1 MTNAYTPFRIDTTY
15 PPVET
20 ERIELFW
27 IDDRCYDAPA
37 TVSGP
42 TALKALQWLA
52 QQGPQYASYMVLID
66 CIGQE
71 AYDDLTKCEH
81 LTLDQVRDMVEKITD
96 LYFGQTL
103 DALGK

>member
-1 MTNAYTPFRIDTTY
+1 MTDTYTPFRIDTSK
-15 PPVET
+15 PPVEA
-20 ERIELFW
+20 ERIDLFW
-27 IDDRCYDAPA
+27 IDDRPYTAPA
-37 TVSGP
+37 EVSGP

-52 QQGPQYASYMVLID
+52 QQGAQYAAYMVLID

-71 AYDDLTKCEH
+71 AYDDLTNCEH
-81 LTLDQVRDMVEKITD
+81 LTLEQVRDMVQKITD